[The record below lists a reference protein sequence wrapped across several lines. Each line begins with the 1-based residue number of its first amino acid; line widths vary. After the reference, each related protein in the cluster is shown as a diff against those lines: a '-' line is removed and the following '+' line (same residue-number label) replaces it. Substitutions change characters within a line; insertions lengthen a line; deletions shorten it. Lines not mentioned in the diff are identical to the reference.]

1 MQKHKRRGI
10 IEGTMAKEDNT
21 EIVLSN
27 TEEKMSLKQR
37 QAKAVA
43 NKYRIVRF
51 RGAVLYRADE
61 GWEPLSSDEFARIC
75 YKVHGAGIRQTQIK
89 DLQHLFFTSSDDLTK
104 YAHYIAMPDGRVWD
118 MKKLEFTEEVS
129 HEDCV
134 YTTAV
139 SPGKGKSHRKWL
151 EEVTLGNKPLA
162 DDIIQALAP
171 VFMHKKPFGVFWFLG
186 NGANGKSTT
195 LKALYAI
202 FGSDAPYT
210 HNRWFSQLT
219 VKQIE
224 DERDTPMINGKLGN
238 VCLESNDGHV
248 KDTGGY
254 KNLAEH
260 STFNV
265 HKFNSQDGVQVD
277 GNVHTIFNAN
287 NIPTFAD
294 KTQGVRRR
302 TFTIPF
308 KASFPQDNTFD
319 EKLFGSK
326 NFLPDLLNEILQT
339 TVKIKENGYSY
350 DFSKQ
355 TLKAKEDYDEEVN
368 TAETYFEEL
377 LQTEVWGF
385 TNFTDLTRDYQRW
398 CDERSYTALG
408 KKSVAHAAKIT
419 GYERKSFRLLDGKLV
434 TRYVCD
440 GWKPEDL
447 IEIPQRWG
455 MFQKSNSDVEL
466 EVAENTLDNTYDKL
480 IKLL

>member
-1 MQKHKRRGI
+1 MVKPKNELTEQERA
-10 IEGTMAKEDNT
+10 ELTNT
-21 EIVLSN
+21 EQ
-27 TEEKMSLKQR
+27 KMSLKQR

-43 NKYRIVRF
+43 DKYRIVRF
-51 RGAVLYRADE
+51 RGAVLYRADD
-61 GWEPLSSDEFARIC
+61 GWEPLSFDEFARIC

-104 YAHYIAMPDGRVWD
+104 YAHYIAFPDGRVWD
-118 MKKLEFTEEVS
+118 MKRLKFTTSVA

-134 YTTAV
+134 YTTAIN
-139 SPGKGKSHRKWL
+139 PGEGDSHRKWL
-151 EEVTLGNKPLA
+151 EEVTLGDKHLA
-162 DDIIQALAP
+162 DDIIKALAP
-171 VFMHKKPFGVFWFLG
+171 IFMHKKPFGVFWFLG

-195 LKALYAI
+195 LKALYAM
-202 FGSDAPYT
+202 FGSEAPYT

-265 HKFNSQDGVQVD
+265 HKFNSQDGTVVD

-319 EKLFGSK
+319 ERLFGK
-326 NFLPDLLNEILQT
+326 EGFLEDLLGEILRT
-339 TVKIKENGYSY
+339 TLVLKKNGYDY
-350 DFSKQ
+350 DFSDQ

-377 LQTEVWGF
+377 IATDIWGF
-385 TNFTDLTRDYQRW
+385 TNFTDLTRDYQKW

-408 KKSVAHAAKIT
+408 KKSIAHAAKT
-419 GYERKSFRLLDGKLV
+419 AGYERKSFRKDGKLV
-434 TRYVCD
+434 TRYVAESLD
-440 GWKPEDL
+440 PEEL
-447 IEIPQRWG
+447 IELTQRWG
-455 MFQKSNSDVEL
+455 MFQKVGSEIELDESENS
-466 EVAENTLDNTYDKL
+466 LDKTYDNL
-480 IKLL
+480 IALL

>member
-1 MQKHKRRGI
+1 MS
-10 IEGTMAKEDNT
+10 KEDDSALT
-21 EIVLSN
+21 N

-37 QAKAVA
+37 QAQKIAQ
-43 NKYRIVRF
+43 KYRIVRF
-51 RGAVLYRADE
+51 RGAILYRDDK
-61 GWEPLSSDEFARIC
+61 GWEPLSSDEFARMC
-75 YKVHGAGIRQTQIK
+75 YKIHGAGIRQTQIK

-104 YAHYIAMPDGRVWD
+104 YARYIATPDERVWD
-118 MKKLEFTEEVS
+118 MKKLEFTDKIPA
-129 HEDCV
+129 EDCV

-139 SPGKGKSHRKWL
+139 NPGEGNSHRKWL
-151 EEVTLGNKPLA
+151 EEVTLGDKKLA
-162 DDIIQALAP
+162 NDIIQALAP
-171 VFMHKKPFGVFWFLG
+171 VFMLKKPFGVFWFLG
-186 NGANGKSTT
+186 SGANGKSTT

-202 FGSDAPYT
+202 FGSDPPYT

-219 VKQIE
+219 VRQIE

-238 VCLESNDGHV
+238 ICLESNDGHV

-265 HKFNSQDGVQVD
+265 HKFNSQDGAQVD

-319 EKLFGSK
+319 EKLFAK
-326 NFLPDLLNEILQT
+326 KDFLPDLLGEILRTAVELKKNSYNYSFSEQT
-339 TVKIKENGYSY
+339 
-350 DFSKQ
+350 Q
-355 TLKAKEDYDEEVN
+355 RAKEDYDEEVN

-377 LQTEVWGF
+377 LHSEVWGF
-385 TNFTDLTRDYQRW
+385 TNFTDLTKDYQRW

-408 KKSVAHAAKIT
+408 KKSIAHAAKIT
-419 GYERKSFRLLDGKLV
+419 GFERQSFRHDGKLV
-434 TRYVCD
+434 TRYVYEH
-440 GWKPEDL
+440 WRPEDL
-447 IEIPQRWG
+447 REIAHRWG
-455 MFQKSNSDVEL
+455 MFQKADSDIEL
-466 EVAENTLDNTYDKL
+466 IESENTLDSAYNEL
-480 IKLL
+480 VKLL

>member
-1 MQKHKRRGI
+1 
-10 IEGTMAKEDNT
+10 MAGNEDK
-21 EIVLSN
+21 LAPSN
-27 TEEKMSLKQR
+27 TEQKMTLKQR
-37 QAKAVA
+37 QAKAVS

-61 GWEPLSSDEFARIC
+61 GWEPLSSDEFARMC
-75 YKVHGAGIRQTQIK
+75 YQVHGAGIRQTQIK

-104 YAHYIAMPDGRVWD
+104 YAHYIAMPNGKVWN
-118 MKKLEFTEEVS
+118 MKKLSFTDDIAP
-129 HEDCV
+129 EDCI
-134 YTTAV
+134 YTTAIN
-139 SPGKGKSHRKWL
+139 PTKGRSHRKWL
-151 EEVTLGNKPLA
+151 EEVTLGDKDLA
-162 DDIIQALAP
+162 DDIIKALAP

-186 NGANGKSTT
+186 SGANGKSTT

-202 FGSDAPYT
+202 FGSEAPFT

-238 VCLESNDGHV
+238 ICLESSDGHV

-265 HKFNSQDGVQVD
+265 HRFNSQDGAQVD

-302 TFTIPF
+302 TFTVPF
-308 KASFPQDNTFD
+308 KASFRQDNTFD
-319 EKLFGSK
+319 EKLFNK
-326 NFLPDLLNEILQT
+326 ENFLSDLLGEILET
-339 TVKIKENGYSY
+339 TTILKKTGYNY
-350 DFSKQ
+350 NFSTQ

-377 LQTEVWGF
+377 VQAEIWGF
-385 TNFTDLTRDYQRW
+385 TNFTDLTKDYQQW

-408 KKSVAHAAKIT
+408 KKSVAHAARAA
-419 GYERKSFRLLDGKLV
+419 GFERKSFKVGDKLM
-434 TRYVCD
+434 TRYVFD
-440 GWKPEDL
+440 SHD
-447 IEIPQRWG
+447 PQQLTELTQQNRWG
-455 MFQKSNSDVEL
+455 MFQKADSDIEL
-466 EVAENTLDNTYDKL
+466 IESENTVDNTYGDL
-480 IKLL
+480 MKLL

>member
-1 MQKHKRRGI
+1 MTEKSD
-10 IEGTMAKEDNT
+10 EDS
-21 EIVLSN
+21 ELVLSN
-27 TEEKMSLKQR
+27 TEQKMSLKAR
-37 QAKAVA
+37 QATAIHQ
-43 NKYRIVRF
+43 KYRIVRF
-51 RGAVLYRADE
+51 RGAVLYRANN
-61 GWEPLSSDEFARIC
+61 GSAWEPLYYDEFARIC
-75 YKVHGAGIRQTQIK
+75 YDVHGAGIRQTQVK

-118 MKKLEFTEEVS
+118 MQRLKFTDEVA

-134 YTTAV
+134 YTTAI
-139 SPGKGKSHRKWL
+139 SPGEGNSHRKWL
-151 EEVTLGNKPLA
+151 EEVTLGDKDLA
-162 DDIIQALAP
+162 NDIIKAIAP
-171 VFMHKKPFGVFWFLG
+171 IFMHKKPFGVFWFLG

-202 FGSDAPYT
+202 FGSKAPFT

-260 STFNV
+260 SSFNV
-265 HKFNSQDGVQVD
+265 HKFNSQDGVMVD

-308 KASFPQDNTFD
+308 KASFPQDSTFD
-319 EKLFGSK
+319 ETLFSTEG
-326 NFLPDLLNEILQT
+326 FLADLLGEILRT
-339 TVKIKENGYSY
+339 TVKIKKAGYSY
-350 DFSKQ
+350 AFSEA
-355 TLKAKEDYDEEVN
+355 TMKAKEDYDEEVN

-377 LQTEVWGF
+377 IATDIYGF

-408 KKSVAHAAKIT
+408 KKAIAHAAKIS
-419 GYERKSFRLLDGKLV
+419 GYERASFRKDGKLV
-434 TRYVCD
+434 TRYVCES
-440 GWKPEDL
+440 WNPEEL
-447 IEIPQRWG
+447 SELTQRWG
-455 MFQKSNSDVEL
+455 MFQKNDSDIEL
-466 EVAENTLDNTYDKL
+466 DVSENTTDKNYDNL

>member
-1 MQKHKRRGI
+1 MVKS
-10 IEGTMAKEDNT
+10 AED
-21 EIVLSN
+21 EQLVLSN
-27 TEEKMSLKQR
+27 TEQKMSLKQM
-37 QAKAVA
+37 QAQKIH

-51 RGAVLYRADE
+51 RGAVLYRADA

-75 YKVHGAGIRQTQIK
+75 YNVHGAGIRQTQIK

-104 YAHYIAMPDGRVWD
+104 YSNFIAMPDGRVWD
-118 MKKLEFTEEVS
+118 MKKLEFTSKVS
-129 HEDCV
+129 NEDCV

-139 SPGKGKSHRKWL
+139 GPTDGNSHREWL
-151 EEVTLGNKPLA
+151 EEVTLGDKELA
-162 DDIIQALAP
+162 DDIIKALAP
-171 VFMHKKPFGVFWFLG
+171 IFMSKKPFGVFWFLG

-202 FGSDAPYT
+202 FGSEAPFT

-265 HKFNSQDGVQVD
+265 HKFNSQDGTMID

-308 KASFPQDNTFD
+308 KASFPQDSTFD
-319 EKLFGSK
+319 ERLFAK
-326 NFLPDLLNEILQT
+326 EHFLSDLLGELLT
-339 TVKIKENGYSY
+339 TTIKLKKAGLNY
-350 DFSKQ
+350 DFSAQ
-355 TLKAKEDYDEEVN
+355 TIKAKEDYDEEVN

-377 LQTEVWGF
+377 VHTEIWGF
-385 TNFTDLTRDYQRW
+385 TNFTDLTRDYQKW

-408 KKSVAHAAKIT
+408 KKSIAYSAKIA
-419 GYERKSFRLLDGKLV
+419 GYDRRSFKKDGKLV
-434 TRYVCD
+434 TRYVYGD
-440 GWKPEDL
+440 WDPEELIDL
-447 IEIPQRWG
+447 TQRWG
-455 MFQKSNSDVEL
+455 MFQKVGSEVEL
-466 EVAENTLDNTYDKL
+466 DVSESSVDKTYDNL
-480 IKLL
+480 IALL

>member
-1 MQKHKRRGI
+1 
-10 IEGTMAKEDNT
+10 MAKDDDKSLSTT
-21 EIVLSN
+21 EQ
-27 TEEKMSLKQR
+27 KMSLKQR
-37 QAKAVA
+37 QAQKVA
-43 NKYRIVRF
+43 QKYRIVRF
-51 RGAVLYRADE
+51 RGAVLYRGDE
-61 GWEPLSSDEFARIC
+61 GWEPLSSDEFARLC

-104 YAHYIAMPDGRVWD
+104 FAHYIAMPDGRVWN
-118 MKKLEFTEEVS
+118 MKKLEFTDKVS
-129 HEDCV
+129 PEDCI
-134 YTTAV
+134 YTTAIN
-139 SPGKGKSHRKWL
+139 PGKGRSHRKWL
-151 EEVTLGNKPLA
+151 EEVTMGDKALA
-162 DDIIQALAP
+162 DDIIKALAP

-202 FGSDAPYT
+202 FGAEAPYT

-219 VKQIE
+219 VRQIE

-265 HKFNSQDGVQVD
+265 HRFNSQDGAEID

-308 KASFPQDNTFD
+308 KASFEQDNTFD
-319 EKLFGSK
+319 ERLFAK
-326 NFLPDLLNEILQT
+326 KDFLPDLLGEILQAA
-339 TVKIKENGYSY
+339 VDLKKNRYDY
-350 DFSKQ
+350 DFSPK

-377 LQTEVWGF
+377 VQTEIWGF
-385 TNFTDLTRDYQRW
+385 TNFTDLTKDYQRW
-398 CDERSYTALG
+398 CDERSYSALG
-408 KKSVAHAAKIT
+408 KKSISHAAQAA
-419 GYERKSFRLLDGKLV
+419 GYKRESFKYDGKLI
-434 TRYVCD
+434 TRYVFE
-440 GWKPEDL
+440 GHNPREL
-447 IEIPQRWG
+447 SELRQRWG
-455 MFQKSNSDVEL
+455 MFQKINSEIEL
-466 EVAENTLDNTYDKL
+466 SESENTVDNNYDDL
-480 IKLL
+480 VKLL

>member
-1 MQKHKRRGI
+1 
-10 IEGTMAKEDNT
+10 MA
-21 EIVLSN
+21 
-27 TEEKMSLKQR
+27 EEKDEELQLTNLEKKMSIKQR
-37 QAKAVA
+37 QAQEVA
-43 NKYRIVRF
+43 KKYRIVRF
-51 RGAVLYRADE
+51 RGAVLYHNGE
-61 GWEPLSSDEFARIC
+61 GWEPLSYDDFARIC
-75 YKVHGAGIRQTQIK
+75 YEVHGAGIRQTQIK
-89 DLQHLFFTSSDDLTK
+89 DLQHLFFTSSEDLTK
-104 YAHYIAMPDGRVWD
+104 YAHYIAMPDGRVWN
-118 MKKLEFTEEVS
+118 MKTLKFTDKVA

-139 SPGKGKSHRKWL
+139 SAGTGKSHREWL
-151 EEVTLGNKPLA
+151 EQVTREDKDLA
-162 DDIIQALAP
+162 DDIVKAIAP

-186 NGANGKSTT
+186 NGANGKSTA

-238 VCLESNDGHV
+238 ICLESNDGHV

-265 HKFNSQDGVQVD
+265 HRFNSQDGTMVD

-308 KASFPQDNTFD
+308 KANFPQDNTFD
-319 EKLFGSK
+319 ERLFA
-326 NFLPDLLNEILQT
+326 NEEFLSDLLGELLET
-339 TVKIKENGYSY
+339 AVDIKQHGYDY
-350 DFSKQ
+350 RFSDQ

-368 TAETYFEEL
+368 TAETYFGEL
-377 LQTEVWGF
+377 VDQEIWGF
-385 TNFTDLTRDYQRW
+385 TNFTELTRDYQKW

-408 KKSVAHAAKIT
+408 KKSIAHAAKIV
-419 GYERKSFRLLDGKLV
+419 GYERKSFRLNNRIT
-434 TRYVCD
+434 TRYVCKSWD
-440 GWKPEDL
+440 PEEL
-447 IEIPQRWG
+447 VELSQRWG
-455 MFQKSNSDVEL
+455 MFQKEDSKIELDVK
-466 EVAENTLDNTYDKL
+466 ENTTDSNYDKL
-480 IKLL
+480 IELL

>member
-1 MQKHKRRGI
+1 
-10 IEGTMAKEDNT
+10 MAEYNNDL
-21 EIVLSN
+21 VLSN
-27 TEEKMSLKQR
+27 TEEKMTLKQK

-43 NKYRIVRF
+43 QEYRIVRF

-89 DLQHLFFTSSDDLTK
+89 DLQHLFFTSSDDLTRF
-104 YAHYIAMPDGRVWD
+104 AHFIAMPDGRVWD
-118 MKKLEFTEEVS
+118 MKKLGFSTDVS
-129 HEDCV
+129 AEDCV
-134 YTTAV
+134 YATAV
-139 SPGKGKSHRKWL
+139 NPSNGKTHRKWI
-151 EEVTLGNKPLA
+151 EEVTLGDKSLA
-162 DDIIQALAP
+162 DDIIKALAP
-171 VFMHKKPFGVFWFLG
+171 IFMFKKPFGVFWFLG

-202 FGSDAPYT
+202 FGSEAPYT

-224 DERDTPMINGKLGN
+224 DERDTPIINGKLGN

-260 STFNV
+260 STFTV
-265 HKFNSQDGVQVD
+265 HRFNSQDGAAVD

-319 EKLFGSK
+319 ERLFGK
-326 NFLPDLLNEILQT
+326 EGFLPDLLGEILET
-339 TVKIKENGYSY
+339 TVKLKKNDYNY
-350 DFSKQ
+350 DFSIK

-377 LQTEVWGF
+377 VQSDIWGF

-408 KKSVAHAAKIT
+408 KKSIAHAAKVW
-419 GYERKSFRLLDGKLV
+419 GYERCSFRQDNKLV
-434 TRYVCD
+434 TRYVY
-440 GWKPEDL
+440 GNHGPEEL
-447 IEIPQRWG
+447 VELRHRWG
-455 MFQKSNSDVEL
+455 MFQKEDSDVEL
-466 EVAENTLDNTYDKL
+466 SVTENTIDNTYDSL

>member
-1 MQKHKRRGI
+1 
-10 IEGTMAKEDNT
+10 MAKPKNELTKQERDELTNV
-21 EIVLSN
+21 EQ
-27 TEEKMSLKQR
+27 KMSLKQR
-37 QAKAVA
+37 QAQAI
-43 NKYRIVRF
+43 NEKYRIVRF
-51 RGAVLYRADE
+51 RGAVLYRADD
-61 GWEPLSSDEFARIC
+61 GWEPLSFDEFARMC

-104 YAHYIAMPDGRVWD
+104 YAHFVAMPDGRVWD
-118 MKKLEFTEEVS
+118 MKKLKFTDAVA
-129 HEDCV
+129 HEDCI

-139 SPGKGKSHRKWL
+139 SPGEGDSHRKWL
-151 EEVTLGNKPLA
+151 EEVTLGDKHLA
-162 DDIIQALAP
+162 DDIIKALAP
-171 VFMHKKPFGVFWFLG
+171 IFMHKKPFGVFWFLG

-202 FGSDAPYT
+202 FGSEAPYT

-265 HKFNSQDGVQVD
+265 HKFNSQDGTVVD

-319 EKLFGSK
+319 ERLFGTEG
-326 NFLPDLLNEILQT
+326 FLEDLLGEILRT
-339 TVKIKENGYSY
+339 TVVLKKNGYDY
-350 DFSKQ
+350 KFSDQ

-377 LQTEVWGF
+377 VATEIWGF
-385 TNFTDLTRDYQRW
+385 TNFTDLTRDYQKW

-408 KKSVAHAAKIT
+408 KKSIAHAAKIA
-419 GYERKSFRLLDGKLV
+419 GYERKSFRKDGKLV
-434 TRYVCD
+434 TRYVCED
-440 GWKPEDL
+440 WDPEELIDL
-447 IEIPQRWG
+447 TQRWG
-455 MFQKSNSDVEL
+455 MFQKVGSEIELDESENS
-466 EVAENTLDNTYDKL
+466 LDKTYDNL
-480 IKLL
+480 IALL

>member
-1 MQKHKRRGI
+1 
-10 IEGTMAKEDNT
+10 MAQNEET
-21 EIVLSN
+21 SEIVLSN

-37 QAKAVA
+37 QARSISRE
-43 NKYRIVRF
+43 YRIVRF

-61 GWEPLSSDEFARIC
+61 GWEPLSYDEFARIC

-89 DLQHLFFTSSDDLTK
+89 DLQHLFFTSSEDLTK
-104 YAHYIAMPDGRVWD
+104 YAHFIAMPDGRVWD
-118 MKKLEFTEEVS
+118 MKKLEFS
-129 HEDCV
+129 DKIAPEDCV

-139 SPGKGKSHRKWL
+139 SPGTGDSHRKWL
-151 EEVTLGNKPLA
+151 EEVTLGDKTLA
-162 DDIIQALAP
+162 DDIIKALAP
-171 VFMHKKPFGVFWFLG
+171 IFMHKKPFGVFWFLG

-202 FGSDAPYT
+202 FGSEAPYT

-219 VKQIE
+219 VRQIE

-238 VCLESNDGHV
+238 ICLESNDGHI

-265 HKFNSQDGVQVD
+265 HKFNSQDGVMVD

-319 EKLFGSK
+319 EKLFASK
-326 NFLPDLLNEILQT
+326 NFLPDLLHEILQT
-339 TVKIKENGYSY
+339 TVKIKKNGYSY
-350 DFSKQ
+350 EFSEQ
-355 TLKAKEDYDEEVN
+355 TLLAKQDYDEEVN

-377 LQTEVWGF
+377 VKTDVWGF
-385 TNFTDLTRDYQRW
+385 TNFTELTRDYQKW

-408 KKSVAHAAKIT
+408 KKSIAHAAKIF
-419 GYERKSFRLLDGKLV
+419 GYERRSFRQDDSKLV
-434 TRYVCD
+434 TRYVCNN
-440 GWKPEDL
+440 WKPEDL

-455 MFQKSNSDVEL
+455 MFQKSDSDIEFSIIENSVDK
-466 EVAENTLDNTYDKL
+466 TYDNL

>member
-1 MQKHKRRGI
+1 
-10 IEGTMAKEDNT
+10 MAEDNNKDLS
-21 EIVLSN
+21 LSN
-27 TEEKMSLKQR
+27 TEEKMSLKAK
-37 QAKAVA
+37 QAKAIS
-43 NKYRIVRF
+43 NRYRIVRF
-51 RGAVLYRADE
+51 RGAVLHRDDV

-75 YKVHGAGIRQTQIK
+75 YAVHGASIRQTQIK

-118 MKKLEFTEEVS
+118 MKHLKFTDSVAP
-129 HEDCV
+129 EDCI
-134 YTTAV
+134 YTTAIA
-139 SPGKGKSHRKWL
+139 PTYKESHRKWL
-151 EEVTLGNKPLA
+151 EEVTLGDKELA
-162 DDIIQALAP
+162 DDIIEALAP
-171 VFMHKKPFGVFWFLG
+171 IFMYKKPFGVFWFLG

-195 LKALYAI
+195 LKAIYAI

-219 VKQIE
+219 VRQIE

-238 VCLESNDGHV
+238 ICLESNDGHI

-265 HKFNSQDGVQVD
+265 HRFNSQDGAQVD

-308 KASFPQDNTFD
+308 KASFPQDSTFD
-319 EKLFGSK
+319 EKLFAKKG
-326 NFLPDLLNEILQT
+326 FLSDLLGAILQAA
-339 TVKIKENGYSY
+339 VKISLNGYSY
-350 DFSKQ
+350 HFSEQTMLAKQ
-355 TLKAKEDYDEEVN
+355 DYDEEVN

-377 LQTEVWGF
+377 LHTDVWGF
-385 TNFTDLTRDYQRW
+385 TNFTDLNRDYQRW

-408 KKSVAHAAKIT
+408 KKSISHASKTI
-419 GYERKSFRLLDGKLV
+419 GYERKTFRHDGKLI
-434 TRYVCD
+434 TRYVCGD
-440 GWKPEDL
+440 WDPEEL
-447 IEIPQRWG
+447 TEVPQRWG
-455 MFQKSNSDVEL
+455 MFQKSNSAIEL
-466 EVAENTLDNTYDKL
+466 DIIENNVDNKYENL

>member
-1 MQKHKRRGI
+1 
-10 IEGTMAKEDNT
+10 MAEKDEDELALTNT
-21 EIVLSN
+21 EQ
-27 TEEKMSLKQR
+27 KMSLKAR
-37 QAKAVA
+37 QAKAIS

-51 RGAVLYRADE
+51 RGAVLYRADA
-61 GWEPLSSDEFARIC
+61 GWEPLSYDEFARIC
-75 YKVHGAGIRQTQIK
+75 YQVHGASIRQTQIK

-104 YAHYIAMPDGRVWD
+104 YAHYIAMPNNQVWN
-118 MKKLEFTEEVS
+118 MKKLKFTDDVS

-139 SPGKGKSHRKWL
+139 SPTEGNTHRKWL
-151 EEVTLGNKPLA
+151 EEVTKGDKELA
-162 DDIIQALAP
+162 DDIIKAIAP
-171 VFMHKKPFGVFWFLG
+171 IFMAKKPFGVFWFLG

-202 FGSDAPYT
+202 FGSDPPYT

-238 VCLESNDGHV
+238 ICLESNDGHV

-260 STFNV
+260 STFSV
-265 HKFNSQDGVQVD
+265 HRFNSQDGAQVD

-308 KASFPQDNTFD
+308 KASFEQDNTFD
-319 EKLFGSK
+319 EKLFAKEG
-326 NFLPDLLNEILQT
+326 FLSDLLGELLRT
-339 TVKIKENGYSY
+339 TVDIKKHHYSY
-350 DFSKQ
+350 DFSEQTILAKQ
-355 TLKAKEDYDEEVN
+355 DYDEEVN

-385 TNFTDLTRDYQRW
+385 TNFTDLTKDYQRW

-408 KKSVAHAAKIT
+408 KKSIAHAAKII
-419 GYERKSFRLLDGKLV
+419 GYERKSFKNEGKLI
-434 TRYVCD
+434 TRYVCESQD
-440 GWKPEDL
+440 PQDL
-447 IEIPQRWG
+447 SELPHRWG
-455 MFQKSNSDVEL
+455 MFQKANSDIELVES
-466 EVAENTLDNTYDKL
+466 ENTLDNNYDKL
-480 IKLL
+480 ISLL

>member
-1 MQKHKRRGI
+1 MTRSKELMKQSD
-10 IEGTMAKEDNT
+10 IEVREST
-21 EIVLSN
+21 EK
-27 TEEKMSLKQR
+27 KMTLKAA
-37 QAKAVA
+37 QALAVHA
-43 NKYRIVRF
+43 KYRIVRF
-51 RGAVLYRADE
+51 RGAVLYRSDN

-75 YKVHGAGIRQTQIK
+75 YEVHGAGIRQTQIK

-104 YAHYIAMPDGRVWD
+104 FAQYVATPDGRVWD
-118 MKKLEFTEEVS
+118 MKKLEFTNKVS

-139 SPGKGKSHRKWL
+139 SPTEGNSHREWL
-151 EEVTLGNKPLA
+151 EEVTLGDKDLA
-162 DDIIQALAP
+162 DDIIKAIAP
-171 VFMHKKPFGVFWFLG
+171 IFMSKKPFGVFWFLG

-202 FGSDAPYT
+202 FGSEAPYT

-265 HKFNSQDGVQVD
+265 HRFNSQDGTIID

-308 KASFPQDNTFD
+308 KASFPQDSTFD
-319 EKLFGSK
+319 EKLFAREG
-326 NFLPDLLNEILQT
+326 FLSDLLGEILRT
-339 TVKIKENGYSY
+339 TNILKKNGLNYK
-350 DFSKQ
+350 FSDQ
-355 TLKAKEDYDEEVN
+355 TLRAKEDYDEEVN

-377 LQTEVWGF
+377 ITTEIWGF
-385 TNFTDLTRDYQRW
+385 TNFTELTRDYTKW
-398 CDERSYTALG
+398 CDERSYSALG
-408 KKSVAHAAKIT
+408 KKSISQAAKVAMF
-419 GYERKSFRLLDGKLV
+419 ERRSFKKDGKLV
-434 TRYVCD
+434 TRYVYND
-440 GWKPEDL
+440 WDPEELIDL
-447 IEIPQRWG
+447 TQRWG
-455 MFQKSNSDVEL
+455 MFQKVGSEVEL
-466 EVAENTLDNTYDKL
+466 DVSESSVDKTYDNL
-480 IKLL
+480 IALL

>member
-1 MQKHKRRGI
+1 
-10 IEGTMAKEDNT
+10 MAEEDSLA
-21 EIVLSN
+21 LSN
-27 TEEKMSLKQR
+27 TEQKMSLKQA
-37 QAKAVA
+37 QAQKVA
-43 NKYRIVRF
+43 QKYRIVRF

-104 YAHYIAMPDGRVWD
+104 YAHYIAMPDGRVWN
-118 MKKLEFTEEVS
+118 MKKLEFTDKIS
-129 HEDCV
+129 PEDCV

-139 SPGKGKSHRKWL
+139 TPGKGRSHRKWL
-151 EEVTLGNKPLA
+151 EQVTLGDKELA
-162 DDIIQALAP
+162 DDIIKALAP
-171 VFMHKKPFGVFWFLG
+171 VFMYKKPFGVFWFLG

-202 FGSDAPYT
+202 FGSEAPYS

-238 VCLESNDGHV
+238 ICLESNDGHI

-260 STFNV
+260 STFSV
-265 HKFNSQDGVQVD
+265 HRFNSQDGAPVD

-319 EKLFGSK
+319 EKLFAK
-326 NFLPDLLNEILQT
+326 KDFLPDLLGEILET
-339 TVKIKENGYSY
+339 TVKLKKHGYNY
-350 DFSKQ
+350 DFSLK
-355 TLKAKEDYDEEVN
+355 TFKAKEDYDEEVN

-377 LQTEVWGF
+377 VQTEIWGF
-385 TNFTDLTRDYQRW
+385 TNFTDLTKDYQKW

-408 KKSVAHAAKIT
+408 KKSISHAAKVW
-419 GYERKSFRLLDGKLV
+419 GYERRSFRQDDKLI
-434 TRYVCD
+434 TRYVHGD
-440 GWKPEDL
+440 QTPEGL
-447 IEIPQRWG
+447 VELHQRWG
-455 MFQKSNSDVEL
+455 MFQKEDSDIEL
-466 EVAENTLDNTYDKL
+466 TASENTVEENYKNLMMNL
-480 IKLL
+480 

>member
-1 MQKHKRRGI
+1 
-10 IEGTMAKEDNT
+10 MAEKDE
-21 EIVLSN
+21 ELVISN
-27 TEEKMSLKQR
+27 TEQKMSLKQR

-43 NKYRIVRF
+43 DKYRIVRF
-51 RGAVLYRADE
+51 RGAVLYHNGE
-61 GWEPLSSDEFARIC
+61 GWEPLYSDEFARIC

-118 MKKLEFTEEVS
+118 MKKLKFSTDVA

-139 SPGKGKSHRKWL
+139 NPGEGNSHRKWI
-151 EEVTLGNKPLA
+151 EEVTNGDKELA
-162 DDIIQALAP
+162 DDIIKALAP
-171 VFMHKKPFGVFWFLG
+171 VFMYKKPFGVFWFLG

-195 LKALYAI
+195 LKSLYAI
-202 FGSDAPYT
+202 FGSEAPYT

-265 HKFNSQDGVQVD
+265 HKFNSQDGVYVD

-308 KASFPQDNTFD
+308 RAQFPQDNTFD
-319 EKLFGSK
+319 ERLFAK
-326 NFLPDLLNEILQT
+326 EDFLPDLLGEILRT
-339 TVKIKENGYSY
+339 TVAIKKAGYSY
-350 DFSKQ
+350 DFSEQ

-377 LQTEVWGF
+377 VQTEVWGF
-385 TNFTDLTRDYQRW
+385 TNFTDLTKDYQRW

-408 KKSVAHAAKIT
+408 KKAIAHAAKIT
-419 GYERKSFRLLDGKLV
+419 GFERSSFRADSKLI
-434 TRYVCD
+434 TRYVCEK
-440 GWKPEDL
+440 WNPEEL
-447 IEIPQRWG
+447 VELNQRWG
-455 MFQKSNSDVEL
+455 MFQKADSDIEL
-466 EVAENTLDNTYDKL
+466 TVIENTVDKTYDSL

>member
-1 MQKHKRRGI
+1 
-10 IEGTMAKEDNT
+10 MAEKDESALT
-21 EIVLSN
+21 N

-37 QAKAVA
+37 QARAVSG
-43 NKYRIVRF
+43 KYRIVRF

-75 YKVHGAGIRQTQIK
+75 YTVHGAGIRQTQIK

-104 YAHYIAMPDGRVWD
+104 YANYIAMPDGRVWD
-118 MKKLEFTEEVS
+118 MKKLDWTDKVS
-129 HEDCV
+129 PEDCI
-134 YTTAV
+134 YTTSV
-139 SPGKGKSHRKWL
+139 NPGNGNSHRKWL
-151 EEVTLGNKPLA
+151 EEVTLKDKELA
-162 DDIIQALAP
+162 DDIIKAISP
-171 VFMHKKPFGVFWFLG
+171 VFMYKKPLGLFWFLG

-202 FGSDAPYT
+202 FGSEAPYT

-219 VKQIE
+219 VRQIE
-224 DERDTPMINGKLGN
+224 DERDLPMINGKLGN

-265 HKFNSQDGVQVD
+265 HRFNSQDGVQVD

-308 KASFPQDNTFD
+308 KASFEQDNTFD
-319 EKLFGSK
+319 EKLFAK
-326 NFLPDLLNEILQT
+326 KDFLPDLLGEILRT
-339 TVKIKENGYSY
+339 AVTLKKNGYDY
-350 DFSKQ
+350 DFSGK

-377 LQTEVWGF
+377 VHSEIWGF
-385 TNFTDLTRDYQRW
+385 TNFTDLTKDYQKW
-398 CDERSYTALG
+398 CDERSYSALG
-408 KKSVAHAAKIT
+408 KKSIAHAAKIA
-419 GYERKSFRLLDGKLV
+419 GYERKSFRNNDGKLI
-434 TRYVCD
+434 TRYVH
-440 GWKPEDL
+440 GNWNPEDL
-447 IEIPQRWG
+447 NELNQRWG
-455 MFQKSNSDVEL
+455 MFQKSDSDIELSVDENSTNE
-466 EVAENTLDNTYDKL
+466 AYDNLLKL
-480 IKLL
+480 IPD

>member
-1 MQKHKRRGI
+1 
-10 IEGTMAKEDNT
+10 MADKDDDELILT
-21 EIVLSN
+21 E
-27 TEEKMSLKQR
+27 TEKKMTLKAK
-37 QAKAVA
+37 QAKAIT

-51 RGAVLYRADE
+51 RGAVLYRAKE
-61 GWEPLSSDEFARIC
+61 GWEPLSFDEFARIC
-75 YKVHGAGIRQTQIK
+75 YDVHGAGIRQTQVK

-104 YAHYIAMPDGRVWD
+104 YAHYIAMPDGRVWN
-118 MKKLEFTEEVS
+118 MKKLKFDDSVA

-134 YTTAV
+134 YTTAIN
-139 SPGKGKSHRKWL
+139 PGEGSSHRKWL
-151 EEVTLGNKPLA
+151 EEVTLGDKELA
-162 DDIIQALAP
+162 DDIIKAIAP
-171 VFMHKKPFGVFWFLG
+171 VFMHKKPFGIFWFLG
-186 NGANGKSTT
+186 NGANGKSTA
-195 LKALYAI
+195 LKSLYAI

-224 DERDTPMINGKLGN
+224 DERDTPMINGRLGN

-265 HKFNSQDGVQVD
+265 HKFNSQDGVYVD

-319 EKLFGSK
+319 ERLFAK
-326 NFLPDLLNEILQT
+326 EDFLPDLLGELLRT
-339 TVKIKENGYSY
+339 TVDIRKHGYSY
-350 DFSKQ
+350 DFSEA
-355 TLKAKEDYDEEVN
+355 TMKAKEDYDEEVN

-377 LQTEVWGF
+377 LASEVWGF
-385 TNFTDLTRDYQRW
+385 TNFTQLAKDYQNW

-408 KKSVAHAAKIT
+408 KKAIAHAAKII
-419 GYERKSFRLLDGKLV
+419 GYERKSFKHDGKLM
-434 TRYVCD
+434 TRYVCENYD
-440 GWKPEDL
+440 PEEL
-447 IEIPQRWG
+447 VELPQRWG
-455 MFQKSNSDVEL
+455 MFQKANSDIELDVKEDSVE
-466 EVAENTLDNTYDKL
+466 ENYKNLMMNL
-480 IKLL
+480 

>member
-1 MQKHKRRGI
+1 MSKDEELVK
-10 IEGTMAKEDNT
+10 
-21 EIVLSN
+21 SN
-27 TEEKMSLKQR
+27 TEQKMTLKQAQATKISLK
-37 QAKAVA
+37 
-43 NKYRIVRF
+43 YRVVRF
-51 RGAVLYRADE
+51 RGAVLYQSDN
-61 GWEPLSSDEFARIC
+61 GWEPLSYDEFARMC
-75 YKVHGAGIRQTQIK
+75 YMVHGAGIRQTQIK

-104 YAHYIAMPDGRVWD
+104 YAQYIGTPDGRVWD
-118 MKKLEFTEEVS
+118 MKKLEFTDKVS
-129 HEDCV
+129 NEDCI
-134 YTTAV
+134 YTTAIN
-139 SPGKGKSHRKWL
+139 PTNGKSHRKWL
-151 EEVTLGNKPLA
+151 EEVTLGDKDLA
-162 DDIIQALAP
+162 DDIIKALAP
-171 VFMHKKPFGVFWFLG
+171 VFMAKKPFGVFWFLG

-195 LKALYAI
+195 LKALYAM
-202 FGSDAPYT
+202 FGSTAPYT

-260 STFNV
+260 STFSV
-265 HKFNSQDGVQVD
+265 HRFNSQDGTMVD

-319 EKLFGSK
+319 ERLFAREG
-326 NFLPDLLNEILQT
+326 FLSDLLGEILRT
-339 TVKIKENGYSY
+339 TVAIKKAHYNY
-350 DFSKQ
+350 DFSDQ

-377 LQTEVWGF
+377 VATEIWGF
-385 TNFTDLTRDYQRW
+385 TNFTDLTKDYQKW

-408 KKSVAHAAKIT
+408 KKAIAHAAKIT
-419 GYERKSFRLLDGKLV
+419 GYDRRSLRKDGKLV
-434 TRYVCD
+434 TRYVCNKWD
-440 GWKPEDL
+440 PEEL
-447 IEIPQRWG
+447 IELTQRWG
-455 MFQKSNSDVEL
+455 MFQKNGSEVEL
-466 EVAENTLDNTYDKL
+466 DMDENSLDKTYDSL
-480 IKLL
+480 IALL

>member
-1 MQKHKRRGI
+1 
-10 IEGTMAKEDNT
+10 MAKKDE
-21 EIVLSN
+21 ELVLTN

-37 QAKAVA
+37 QARAVSV
-43 NKYRIVRF
+43 KYRIVRF
-51 RGAVLYRADE
+51 RGAVLYRAKD
-61 GWEPLSSDEFARIC
+61 GWEPLSYDEFARIC
-75 YKVHGAGIRQTQIK
+75 YQVHGAGIRQTQIK

-104 YAHYIAMPDGRVWD
+104 YAQYIATPDGRVWD
-118 MKKLEFTEEVS
+118 MKKLEFITDVS
-129 HEDCV
+129 AEDCV
-134 YTTAV
+134 YTTAIN
-139 SPGKGKSHRKWL
+139 PTEGNSHRKWL
-151 EEVTLGNKPLA
+151 EELARGDKELA
-162 DDIIQALAP
+162 DDIIKALSP
-171 VFMHKKPFGVFWFLG
+171 IFMYKKPFGVFWFLG

-202 FGSDAPYT
+202 FGSKAPYT

-224 DERDTPMINGKLGN
+224 DERDTPMINGRLGN
-238 VCLESNDGHV
+238 ICLESNDGHV

-260 STFNV
+260 STFSV
-265 HKFNSQDGVQVD
+265 HRFNSQDGTIVD

-308 KASFPQDNTFD
+308 KASFPQDSTFD
-319 EKLFGSK
+319 EKLFAKK
-326 NFLPDLLNEILQT
+326 NFLSDLLGEMLRT
-339 TVKIKENGYSY
+339 TVIIKNKGYSY
-350 DFSKQ
+350 DFSVQ

-377 LQTEVWGF
+377 LATDIWGF

-408 KKSVAHAAKIT
+408 KKSIAHAAKII
-419 GYERKSFRLLDGKLV
+419 GYERKSFYIDGKLV
-434 TRYVCD
+434 TRYVCENWD
-440 GWKPEDL
+440 PREL
-447 IEIPQRWG
+447 ISLGQRFG
-455 MFQKSNSDVEL
+455 MFQKVGSDVEL
-466 EVAENTLDNTYDKL
+466 DISENSTDKTYDSL
-480 IKLL
+480 MELL